1 MSRTIRRTSST
12 TPSAARKRMTHSV
25 TENGTAEKSLPAK
38 ACHGRTSALQRK
50 FITALFSRSR
60 KYAASHASEMSST
73 AWRAGHSRQSDR
85 NVIFFFSVVSIS
97 GILHRPAPDDNR

>member
-12 TPSAARKRMTHSV
+12 TPSAARERMTHSV

-73 AWRAGHSRQSDR
+73 AWRAGHSLQSDR

>member
-1 MSRTIRRTSST
+1 
-12 TPSAARKRMTHSV
+12 MTHSV

-38 ACHGRTSALQRK
+38 ACHGRTSALQRN

-73 AWRAGHSRQSDR
+73 AWRAGHSLQSGR